1 MEYPKIETLYE
12 RDMDTFKVNPVVLK
26 NPVYGIIKTWQFTE
40 KIDGTNIRCIWEPLA
55 CPEGHSV
62 NAAHK
67 FCSGCGVELTEKI
80 PMSRLTFG
88 GKTDS
93 AQIHADLIRHLYAT
107 VTVDSMR
114 AVFPETKAV
123 LYGEGY
129 GAGIQKGGD
138 YSDTKKFILFDVLVG
153 GEWWLNWNNTC
164 DVAAK
169 LGLDTV
175 PYFGE
180 MTLSE
185 ATDIVRN
192 GFRSRLNGGKAQAEG
207 LVGRTVEALFDKKG
221 ARLIVKL
228 KTKDFA

>member
-1 MEYPKIETLYE
+1 
-12 RDMDTFKVNPVVLK
+12 
-26 NPVYGIIKTWQFTE
+26 
-40 KIDGTNIRCIWEPLA
+40 
-55 CPEGHSV
+55 
-62 NAAHK
+62 
-67 FCSGCGVELTEKI
+67 
-80 PMSRLTFG
+80 MSRLTFG